1 MKKTRV
7 NQLFGIEY
15 PIIQGGMALC
25 SEAELVSAVS
35 NAGGLGLIGLSAMT
49 PEQAREQIR
58 KTKQLT
64 RKPFGVNLPLLRRD
78 FEELLKVIL
87 DEGVKIVFSSAGN
100 PELVVR
106 RLKKEGLIVTHVV
119 SNVKQAKKALS
130 AGCDAVVAEG
140 FEAGG
145 HDGPDEL
152 TTLSLTPQVVDAV
165 GERIPVI
172 SAGGI
177 VDARG
182 VVAAFALGAEGVQLG
197 TRFIATVENN
207 AHKNFKDAIVK
218 AEDTSTIFI
227 ARKHH
232 PARVLRTDYA
242 LEVKKAEENGA
253 DRDKIKEMT
262 NPYKNYLGV
271 IEGNLREGL
280 LNCGQSV
287 GLIKSI
293 LPVKEVI
300 EELVDGFEK
309 IVSQLN
315 DVRQN

>member
-1 MKKTRV
+1 
-7 NQLFGIEY
+7 
-15 PIIQGGMALC
+15 MALC

-35 NAGGLGLIGLSAMT
+35 NAGGLGLIGLSAMS
-49 PEQAREQIR
+49 PQQAREQIR

-64 RKPFGVNLPLLRRD
+64 DKPFGVNLPLLRRD

-87 DEGVKIVFSSAGN
+87 EEKVKIVFSSAGN
-100 PELVVR
+100 PTLVVP
-106 RLKKEGLIVTHVV
+106 RLKREGLIVTHVI
-119 SNVKQAKKALS
+119 SNVKQARKALD

-165 GERIPVI
+165 GDKIPVI
-172 SAGGI
+172 AAGGI

-182 VVAAFALGAEGVQLG
+182 VVAVFALGAEGVQMG

-207 AHKNFKDAIVK
+207 AHSNFKNAIIHADDV
-218 AEDTSTIFI
+218 STIFI

-232 PARVLRTDYA
+232 PARVLLTDYA
-242 LEVKKAEENGA
+242 RKVQETENSCA
-253 DRDKIKEMT
+253 DIGIIKEMT
-262 NPYKNYLGV
+262 NSYKNYLGI
-271 IEGNLREGL
+271 IEGNLSEGL
-280 LNCGQSV
+280 FNCGQAV

-293 LPVKEVI
+293 LPVRDVIKEI
-300 EELVDGFEK
+300 VDGVNR
-309 IVSQLN
+309 IMHQLEY
-315 DVRQN
+315 DRQD

>member
-1 MKKTRV
+1 M
-7 NQLFGIEY
+7 FGIEY
-15 PIIQGGMALC
+15 PIVQGGMALC

-49 PEQAREQIR
+49 PQQAREQIR

-64 RKPFGVNLPLLRRD
+64 DKPFGVNLPLLRRD
-78 FEELLKVIL
+78 FEELLDVIL
-87 DEGVKIVFSSAGN
+87 EERVRIVFSSAGN
-100 PELVVR
+100 PTLVVP

-119 SNVKQAKKALS
+119 SNVKQARKALD

-165 GERIPVI
+165 GDKIPVI

-182 VVAAFALGAEGVQLG
+182 VVAVFALGAEGVQMG

-207 AHKNFKDAIVK
+207 AHNNFKNAIIQADDV
-218 AEDTSTIFI
+218 STVFI

-232 PARVLRTDYA
+232 PARVLITDYA
-242 LEVKKAEENGA
+242 KKVREAENNCA
-253 DRDKIKEMT
+253 DIEKIKEMT

-271 IEGNLREGL
+271 IEGNLSEGL
-280 LNCGQSV
+280 LNCGQAV

-293 LPVKEVI
+293 LPVREVI
-300 EELVDGFEK
+300 REIVEGFGR
-309 IVSQLN
+309 I
-315 DVRQN
+315 VRQLEYEGQN

>member
-7 NQLFGIEY
+7 NKLFGIEY

-35 NAGGLGLIGLSAMT
+35 NAGGLGLIGLSAMSV
-49 PEQAREQIR
+49 EQAREQIR
-58 KTKQLT
+58 RTRELT

-78 FEELLKVIL
+78 FEDLLKVIL
-87 DEGVKIVFSSAGN
+87 EEGVKIVFSSAGN
-100 PELVVR
+100 PALVVP
-106 RLKKEGLIVTHVV
+106 RLKKEGLIVTHVI
-119 SNVKQAKKALS
+119 SNVKQAKKAMES
-130 AGCDAVVAEG
+130 GCDAVVAEG

-165 GERIPVI
+165 GDKIPVI
-172 SAGGI
+172 AAGGI

-182 VVAAFALGAEGVQLG
+182 CVAAFALGAEGVQLG

-207 AHKNFKDAIVK
+207 AHPNFKQAIIQ

-232 PARVLRTDYA
+232 PARVLNTEYA
-242 LEVKKAEENGA
+242 RQVKAAEENGA
-253 DRDKIKEMT
+253 DREKIKEMT
-262 NPYKNYLGV
+262 NPYKNYIGV
-271 IEGNLREGL
+271 IEGNLSEGL
-280 LNCGQSV
+280 FNCGQSA

-300 EELVDGFEK
+300 KELVEGFNK
-309 IVSQLN
+309 IRLQLE
-315 DVRQN
+315 DDK